1 MPYARVVVGAIED
14 IQENPMK
21 IAVIYNRESQKV
33 INLFGQPNR
42 EKYGLRA
49 IKRITDSLKKGG
61 HQVQAFEGDKDLID
75 RLEEFMPRTLVG
87 ERPGM
92 AFNLSYGIQGQAR
105 YTHVPGI
112 LEMVGVPYVGSG
124 PLAHSL
130 ALDKVVAKM
139 LFVQN
144 GVPTPEFAVLDA
156 SGFDMP
162 ELAFPLIVK
171 PKNESVSFGIRIV
184 NNEQELR
191 EAADV
196 IFREY
201 DQPVLVER
209 YIEGREINVG
219 LLGNG
224 SMLETFKPAEL
235 IFGEGGPN
243 IYTEEDKK
251 KKSGRDVDVVCP
263 APLSEDKTLEAQEIA
278 RRAFNVLGCYDSAR
292 VDLRMDDQGNLYV
305 LEVNSL
311 PSMGEHG
318 SYVAAAE
325 AMGLDFTGLVNRLV
339 EVASARYFGT
349 PNPPELQRARK
360 TPSERVFGYL
370 TERRDRLE
378 KRIEQ
383 WVGLSSHS
391 NDPIGVR
398 NAAAQVNAVMEELG
412 LAPVHTLTDA
422 PHVWTWETP
431 KGMQSGTLLLA
442 HLDVPFNSAMGG
454 EHFHRDP
461 EWLYGEGI
469 GASRGPLVQLEFSLR
484 ALQAARRLKTT
495 PLGILFYADEGRDCD
510 ESAEFIAKAAANAR
524 EVLVL
529 RPGNLNDSIVIGRR
543 GQRRYRAFFQG
554 KPRKLGQSH
563 KQPEVMLRALSTLED
578 IAQLNCRKERR
589 AVSAVDIKSEAYPRL
604 LPHRVIAT
612 LQASFPNAR
621 VADKLEQ
628 DIRAQLKSSQ
638 AELALLSDRP
648 PMPSRRINSSL
659 VNRLREVAAQWDI
672 PVNTETSL
680 WPSVAGLVP
689 PQVPV
694 VCGLGPV
701 ARGLYTGQEAVSR
714 ISLVQRSLL
723 LAEFLLGE
731 VE

>member
-1 MPYARVVVGAIED
+1 VKV
-14 IQENPMK
+14 
-21 IAVIYNRESQKV
+21 AVIYNRESQKV

-42 EKYGLRA
+42 EKYGLAA
-49 IKRITDSLKKGG
+49 IRRIVNGLKKGG
-61 HQVQAFEGDKDLID
+61 HQVKAFEGDKDLID

-144 GVPTPEFAVLDA
+144 ALPTPAFAVLNPPDYQLPKL
-156 SGFDMP
+156 D
-162 ELAFPLIVK
+162 FPLIVK
-171 PKNESVSFGIRIV
+171 PKNEAVSFGLCIV
-184 NNEQELR
+184 HDEEALR
-191 EAADV
+191 KAADA

-201 DQPVLVER
+201 EQPVLVEQF
-209 YIEGREINVG
+209 IEGREINVG

-224 SMLETFKPAEL
+224 ATLETLKPAEL

-243 IYTEEDKK
+243 IYTEADKRRT
-251 KKSGRDVDVVCP
+251 SGREIGVICP
-263 APLSEDKTLEAQEIA
+263 APLDANAMTQVQDIA
-278 RRAFNVLGCYDSAR
+278 RKAFNVLGCYDCAR
-292 VDLRMDDQGNLYV
+292 VDMRMNSDGQLYV

-311 PSMGEHG
+311 PSLGEHG

-325 AMGLDFTGLVNRLV
+325 AEGLDFPALINRLV

-349 PNPPELQRARK
+349 PNPPELHRSRK
-360 TPSERVFGYL
+360 RPSERVFAYL
-370 TERRDRLE
+370 TERRDQLE
-378 KRIEQ
+378 KRVEE
-383 WVGLSSHS
+383 WVSVSSHS
-391 NDPIGVR
+391 NDPVGIRQAAKRVGELMSELEFNGVS
-398 NAAAQVNAVMEELG
+398 QF
-412 LAPVHTLTDA
+412 TDA
-422 PHVWTWETP
+422 PHVWCWESA
-431 KGMQSGTLLLA
+431 KGVNNGTLILC
-442 HLDVPFNSAMGG
+442 HIDVPYNSVMGG

-469 GASRGPLVQLEFSLR
+469 GASRAPLVQLEYALR
-484 ALQAARRLKTT
+484 ALHRARKLKQI
-495 PLGILFYADEGRDCD
+495 PLGVMVYADEGRDCE
-510 ESAEFIAKAAANAR
+510 ESAEFIARAAAEAD

-529 RPGNLNDSIVIGRR
+529 RPGNLDESVVIGRR

-554 KPRKLGQSH
+554 KPRKLGQSE
-563 KQPEVMLRALSTLED
+563 KRPEVMLQALTALQAVSLLTE
-578 IAQLNCRKERR
+578 RKDRL
-589 AVSAVDIKSEAYPRL
+589 AVSAVDVRSDAYPRL
-604 LPHRVIAT
+604 LPHRVVAT
-612 LQASFPNAR
+612 LQSSFPNPRA
-621 VADKLEQ
+621 ADRLEQ
-628 DIRAQLKSSQ
+628 QITAELKKWR
-638 AELALLSDRP
+638 AELALISDRP
-648 PMPSRRINSSL
+648 PMPSRRINNAL
-659 VNRLREVAAQWDI
+659 LKRLCEVAAQWDI
-672 PVNTETSL
+672 PINKETSL

-714 ISLVQRSLL
+714 ISLVQRTLL
-723 LAEFLLGE
+723 LSAYLLTKA
-731 VE
+731 